1 MMTDNKDAHQF
12 DSPLLKLPA
21 ELQNHIYSYA
31 LLRSHRIKV
40 SKSQWVHHEAPL
52 LSVCR
57 YIRKETTKMYFASNS
72 FQLVFEDYDSS
83 IYARFEKV
91 LKRHG
96 IKHRDISVSIRGE
109 PNWDNLYQWLC
120 RLHKGQDAIPISS
133 DDFGFAPYPQ
143 METVLYHAQ
152 ELWKTERWEN
162 LQFALRMFRVDLGWA
177 DQRWLPRGQTFLQA
191 HKSLLKES
199 EEELRRR
206 EEPQRMQTSNCFP
219 QDGRRRFSL
228 S

>member
-1 MMTDNKDAHQF
+1 MMTDNKDAHQV

-21 ELQNHIYSYA
+21 ELQNHIYLYVLIRA
-31 LLRSHRIKV
+31 YRIKV
-40 SKSQWVHHEAPL
+40 SKSRWAHHEAPL

-72 FQLVFEDYDSS
+72 FQLIFEDYDSS
-83 IYARFEKV
+83 IYARFEGV

-96 IKHRDISVSIRGE
+96 IKHRDISVSIRGD
-109 PNWDNLYQWLC
+109 PNWDNLYHWLC
-120 RLHKGQDAIPISS
+120 RLHKGQDAVPVSS

-162 LQFALRMFRVDLGWA
+162 LQFALRMFRVDLAWA
-177 DQRWLPRGQTFLQA
+177 DPRWLPQGQTFLQA
-191 HKSLLKES
+191 HRALLKES
-199 EEELRRR
+199 ENEFRRR
-206 EEPQRMQTSNCFP
+206 EESQRTQTLDRFP
-219 QDGRRRFSL
+219 QSARSLFSL